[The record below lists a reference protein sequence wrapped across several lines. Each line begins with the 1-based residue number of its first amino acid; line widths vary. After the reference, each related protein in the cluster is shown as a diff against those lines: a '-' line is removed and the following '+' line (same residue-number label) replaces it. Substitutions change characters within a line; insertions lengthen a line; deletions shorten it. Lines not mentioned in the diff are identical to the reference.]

1 MCSSCKSQQDCT
13 NVALKPGCML
23 TKWWFLYGGWA
34 GLCRSCSSSCVWPKV
49 QMGFPAPKLRRSSF
63 GSSGPG
69 HELLQ
74 LTCSHVTV
82 FMQCFYLQADT
93 IWRGFCFVFVFVFL
107 AFAKAGFWILLL
119 LGVSLQSHV
128 STTPELPWAQQQE
141 QAAWVKGWE
150 SEGSGSG
157 CTSTVW
163 IYTAVQELLIH
174 SLGLH
179 SEPVPTWK
187 CMLVSGASSTL
198 QPRAGWVAGCSSA
211 AVLASLIWGA
221 FCFFFL
227 PPKLSLFCLAF
238 KVCSLSTWLKSWA
251 ESWPWSVTTR
261 EKLPAQRNSSTFTS
275 VPPTFLCVCMWNAER
290 RLNFRDGWEVNCMPR
305 GHKGIVCARD
315 P

>member
-49 QMGFPAPKLRRSSF
+49 QMGFPAPKLGRSSF

-119 LGVSLQSHV
+119 LGVSHCRAMSAPRQSFPEHNRRSKQLGLRAGRV
-128 STTPELPWAQQQE
+128 REVDLAVQAQSEYILLCRSCLSTAWDYIQNLYQLENACWSLELLPLFSPEL
-141 QAAWVKGWE
+141 
-150 SEGSGSG
+150 
-157 CTSTVW
+157 
-163 IYTAVQELLIH
+163 
-174 SLGLH
+174 
-179 SEPVPTWK
+179 
-187 CMLVSGASSTL
+187 
-198 QPRAGWVAGCSSA
+198 AG
-211 AVLASLIWGA
+211 
-221 FCFFFL
+221 
-227 PPKLSLFCLAF
+227 
-238 KVCSLSTWLKSWA
+238 
-251 ESWPWSVTTR
+251 
-261 EKLPAQRNSSTFTS
+261 
-275 VPPTFLCVCMWNAER
+275 
-290 RLNFRDGWEVNCMPR
+290 
-305 GHKGIVCARD
+305 
-315 P
+315 